1 MVLKTLWSCE
11 YGHGI
16 PFDLKNKN
24 KLIYFSPDSA
34 DTLKIGSGDWKWK
47 EEVANQGL
55 HKLCA

>member
-1 MVLKTLWSCE
+1 MVLKTLWSYE

-16 PFDLKNKN
+16 PFDLKK

-34 DTLKIGSGDWKWK
+34 DALKIGSGDWKWK